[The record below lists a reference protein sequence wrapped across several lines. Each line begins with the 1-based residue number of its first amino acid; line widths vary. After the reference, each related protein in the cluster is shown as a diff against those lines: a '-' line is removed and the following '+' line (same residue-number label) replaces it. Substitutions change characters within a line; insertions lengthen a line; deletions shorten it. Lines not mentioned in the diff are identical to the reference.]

1 MIIVNIVVTYM
12 PKMVVCEQVEALVD
26 EENAFDHH
34 DHVDQ
39 VDRSLELRGFLFV
52 IGKGAHGSMSRS
64 HLVAR
69 SASFL
74 ERNGC

>member
-1 MIIVNIVVTYM
+1 M
-12 PKMVVCEQVEALVD
+12 PKMVVGEQVEALVD

-52 IGKGAHGSMSRS
+52 IGKRAHGSMSRP
-64 HLVAR
+64 HLGGKIVFF
-69 SASFL
+69 SGK
-74 ERNGC
+74 ERLLKDFSQL